1 VKIALKY
8 LTFLACFV
16 PKLLSAQNATYKAL
30 IITVDAKS
38 TAQTIDNIG
47 ASGCWFSEGIGKY
60 WPVEKREKMAELL
73 FSKDLAADGTF
84 KGIGLSAWRFNIGAG
99 TAEQGDS
106 SGIRDFR
113 KRVEGFLNPD
123 GTYNWDKQ
131 AGYQWFLRK
140 AKDYK
145 VENLIAFVNSPP
157 VQFTQNG
164 LGYKTVKDHK
174 TNLKADKYNAYA
186 DFLAEVVKHFDQQ
199 KLHFNYLSPVN
210 EPQWDW
216 ANQPGQASQEGSP
229 WSNEEIHRAITAVD
243 ASLTKHKLTTKILTP
258 EAGQL
263 DYLYGGKSNAANQV
277 QDFFGTNGTYNFNNL
292 KHIPKLV
299 AGHSYFTENG
309 DNNLINIRKHLAD
322 TAAKYGVTF
331 WQSEYSMLADGY
343 KEGNKGRRTQMDCAL
358 FLAKVI
364 NHDLTVAN
372 AAAWQLWN
380 VWEPGNANFD
390 TRYYVIALKPNAD
403 YKDGEFTITKNLW
416 ALGNYSRFVRPGM
429 KRLVTT
435 RNDGLTPTQVAQDV
449 MVSAFAGGKDKLVM
463 VLINYTLQ
471 SRLITPELKNFKSV
485 KSYRSYTTSANEG
498 DDLKPS
504 AAQALT
510 VPVNLQPRSITTVV
524 FN

>member
-1 VKIALKY
+1 MKFNQYTLPIVAL
-8 LTFLACFV
+8 FFV
-16 PKLLSAQNATYKAL
+16 PMFLMAQQKPVLT
-30 IITVDAKS
+30 ITIDAKN

-60 WPVEKREKMAELL
+60 WPIEKRERMAELL
-73 FSKDLAADGTF
+73 FSKEVAADGAF

-113 KRVEGFLNPD
+113 KRVECFLNPD

-174 TNLKADKYNAYA
+174 ANLKPDKYDAYA
-186 DFLAEVVKHFDQQ
+186 NFLAEVIKHFDQQ
-199 KLHFNYLSPVN
+199 KLHFSYISPVN

-229 WSNEEIHRAITAVD
+229 WSNEEIYRVITAVD
-243 ASLTKHKLTTKILTP
+243 ASLTKSKLTTKILTP

-263 DYLYGGKSNAANQV
+263 DYLYGNNTATSKQIQTLFAAK
-277 QDFFGTNGTYNFNNL
+277 GAYSFNDL
-292 KHIPKLV
+292 KHVPKIA

-309 DNNLINIRKHLAD
+309 DNNLINIRRNLAD

-343 KEGNKGRRTQMDCAL
+343 KEGTKGRRTQMDCAL

-403 YKDGEFTITKNLW
+403 YTDGEFTITKNLW

-429 KRLVTT
+429 KRLITT
-435 RNDGLTPTQVAQDV
+435 RNDGLSPVQVAQDV
-449 MVSAFAGGKDKLVM
+449 MVSAFAVGKDKLVM
-463 VLINYTLQ
+463 VVINYTEEN
-471 SRLITPELKNFKSV
+471 RLVTPDLKNFKSV
-485 KSYRSYTTSANEG
+485 KNYRTYTTSANAG

-504 AAQALT
+504 AVINLNGAIS
-510 VPVNLQPRSITTVV
+510 LQPRSITTIV